1 MDDSKMKSNPIVI
14 FLSLLFLLTAAGA
27 IYSVLNFASSSITV
41 GQVIRKKSTVNLPA
55 QHTPVLWRRPISAT
69 VNKPTAL
76 SSGWLVTDSN
86 GRIICLTEKGD
97 IRWQTSYSNHAW
109 QASSVVDDETICA
122 VTQKGKLFLFELNSG
137 AVKWS
142 KETDITCLHP
152 PLVEMVDQQRVIIL
166 LSQEDGTLVCLNAR
180 DGTIRWRSPTTS
192 RADGP
197 PTRFGDFIA
206 YGNCD
211 AAVHLFSITNGLLKG
226 SIQLEGDEQV
236 AGGILAFPNEKL
248 LVVGTRSGKLAL
260 LNTAS
265 MTCLSRASVS
275 DTEAFETPVLVDT
288 KRIFMPASEGR
299 LTYWKIDGDRL
310 VSDDVIRL
318 PVSFNETVV
327 ANNIFWAIGNRS
339 VVAVCIKDP
348 SKQLQYTTL
357 GDDLRS
363 IVPGGFGKTVLIS
376 DGELICV
383 KGF

>member
-1 MDDSKMKSNPIVI
+1 MKSNQSII
-14 FLSLLFLLTAAGA
+14 FLLMLFLLTAAGA
-27 IYSVLNFASSSITV
+27 LYSITLLKPSNTT
-41 GQVIRKKSTVNLPA
+41 GAQVTQQKRAVNRSA
-55 QHTPVLWRRPISAT
+55 HQTPVLWRMPLSSTA
-69 VNKPTAL
+69 NKPTAL

-166 LSQEDGTLVCLNAR
+166 LSQEDGALVCLNAR
-180 DGTIRWRSPTTS
+180 DGTIRWRSPATS
-192 RADGP
+192 RSDGP

-211 AAVHLFSITNGLLKG
+211 AAVHLFSITNGQLKG

-236 AGGILAFPNEKL
+236 AGGILALQNERL
-248 LVVGTRSGKLAL
+248 IVVGTRSGKIAL

-265 MTCLSRASVS
+265 MTCISRASVS
-275 DTEAFETPVLVDT
+275 DTEAFATPVLVDA
-288 KRIFMPASEGR
+288 KRIFMPSSEGR
-299 LTYWKIDGDRL
+299 MTFWKIIGDQL
-310 VSDDVIRL
+310 VADDVINFSS
-318 PVSFNETVV
+318 PFDEMVV
-327 ANNIFWAIGNRS
+327 VNNIFWAIGNRS
-339 VVAVCIKDP
+339 VVAVNIQAP
-348 SKQLQYTTL
+348 SKRLQYTTL
-357 GDDLRS
+357 GDDLRA
-363 IVPGGFGKTVLIS
+363 IVPGVNGETVLIS

>member
-1 MDDSKMKSNPIVI
+1 MKSNRSVI
-14 FLSLLFLLTAAGA
+14 FLLILFLLTAAGA
-27 IYSVLNFASSSITV
+27 LYSITLLKPSNTTV
-41 GQVIRKKSTVNLPA
+41 AQVAQQKRPVNRSAPP
-55 QHTPVLWRRPISAT
+55 TPVLWRIPVSAT
-69 VNKPTAL
+69 ANKATSL
-76 SSGWLVTDSN
+76 SSGWFVTDSN
-86 GRIICLTEKGD
+86 GRILCLTEKGD

-166 LSQEDGTLVCLNAR
+166 LSQEDGALVCLNAR
-180 DGTIRWRSPTTS
+180 DGTIRWRSPATS
-192 RADGP
+192 RSDGP

-211 AAVHLFSITNGLLKG
+211 AAVHLFSITNGQLKG

-236 AGGILAFPNEKL
+236 AGGILALQNERL
-248 LVVGTRSGKLAL
+248 IVVGTRSGKIAL

-265 MTCLSRASVS
+265 MTCISRASVS
-275 DTEAFETPVLVDT
+275 DTEAFATPVLVDA
-288 KRIFMPASEGR
+288 KRIFMPSSEGR
-299 LTYWKIDGDRL
+299 MTFWKIIGDQL
-310 VSDDVIRL
+310 VADDVINFSS
-318 PVSFNETVV
+318 PFDEMVV
-327 ANNIFWAIGNRS
+327 VNNIFWAIGNRS
-339 VVAVCIKDP
+339 VVAVNIQAP
-348 SKQLQYTTL
+348 SKRLQYTTL
-357 GDDLRS
+357 GDDLRA
-363 IVPGGFGKTVLIS
+363 IVPGVNGETVLIS